1 MNLAI
6 GVKSSGARK
15 SLDSKMVDVQMAVHR
30 LMLFCVM
37 AALSLSG
44 FGLAM
49 VKGVRSNRILCRSSV
64 GVYSAVVAA
73 ILTRG
78 PRKLG
83 IGPSV
88 YCATVW
94 ARLGGG
100 PPGRAGEGKNAG
112 LSGSSLSG
120 FFFFRL

>member
-44 FGLAM
+44 FELAM
-49 VKGVRSNRILCRSSV
+49 VKGVRSDRITCRSSV
-64 GVYSAVVAA
+64 SVYSAMVAA

-78 PRKLG
+78 PRELG
-83 IGPSV
+83 IGPPV
-88 YCATVW
+88 YCATM
-94 ARLGGG
+94 
-100 PPGRAGEGKNAG
+100 
-112 LSGSSLSG
+112 
-120 FFFFRL
+120 